1 MDPIRLAAVAALP
14 LLLAAGAAAEPL
26 RSVRAT
32 PWSASEVP
40 ERPFANPVVIRP
52 PGPPMITAPNES
64 IAYRD
69 DSIYL
74 DAQQQALYFNPGA
87 NSLFADD
94 LHMLFPGKLANFT
107 VGIYKPPQTPLTQA
121 TFYFYANDPN
131 DSGVGALLAGPYVI
145 GTLLP
150 GYRAYEVI
158 APDSAQVTQHV
169 WFAVKFSTT
178 FPGMVAGNDAV
189 VGVSHDVYWDFDL
202 GGASEL
208 GDPPAT
214 FLIEVRLFPDLV
226 AVEPATWTQIKA
238 LYSTAVRSPA
248 GHRAP

>member
-14 LLLAAGAAAEPL
+14 LLLATGAAAEPL

-52 PGPPMITAPNES
+52 PGLPMITAPNES

-69 DSIYL
+69 DRL
-74 DAQQQALYFNPGA
+74 HQPGFYFSPGA
-87 NSLFADD
+87 DSLFADD
-94 LHMLFPGKLANFT
+94 LHMLFPGRLTNFT
-107 VGIYKPPQTPLTQA
+107 IGIYKIPKTPVTSA

-150 GYRAYEVI
+150 EYRAYEVI
-158 APDSAQVTQHV
+158 AADSAQVNQHV
-169 WFAVKFSTT
+169 WLAVKFSTG
-178 FPGMVAGNDAV
+178 FASLVLGEEAV
-189 VGVSHDVYWDFDL
+189 VGVSHDVYWDFEN
-202 GGASEL
+202 GGASQL
-208 GDPPAT
+208 PVPPAN
-214 FLIEVRLFPDLV
+214 FLFEVRLIPDLV
-226 AVEPATWTQIKA
+226 PVEPVTWTHIKA
-238 LYSTAVRSPA
+238 LYAPAIRS
-248 GHRAP
+248 APGYREP